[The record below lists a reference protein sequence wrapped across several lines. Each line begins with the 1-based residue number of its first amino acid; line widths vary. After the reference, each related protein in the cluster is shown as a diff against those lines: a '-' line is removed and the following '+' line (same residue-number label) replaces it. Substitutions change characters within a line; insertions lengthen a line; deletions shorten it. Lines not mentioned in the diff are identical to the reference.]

1 VDPLALFSELLN
13 AGPMAVLA
21 GLSLWMLNRVWQ
33 SRLDAEQKNV
43 ETERRHSEEI
53 EALYR
58 QSLQVI
64 QANTAA
70 MTKLTERLE
79 KR

>member
-1 VDPLALFSELLN
+1 MDPLALFSELLN

-21 GLSLWMLNRVWQ
+21 GISLWFLNRVWQ
-33 SRLDAEQKNV
+33 SRLEAEQRHV
-43 ETERRHSEEI
+43 ETEKRHSEEI
-53 EALYR
+53 EALYK

-79 KR
+79 RK

>member
-1 VDPLALFSELLN
+1 VDPIAILSELLN

-21 GLSLWMLNRVWQ
+21 GLSLWMLNRVWE
-33 SRLDAEQKNV
+33 SRLEAERKNV
-43 ETERRHSEEI
+43 GTEKRHSEEV

-58 QSLQVI
+58 QSLTVI

-79 KR
+79 HR